1 MSNFGELIKKLRHE
15 RGMTLAT
22 VAREI
27 GSNKGY
33 VSGIETDKVNPP
45 SAKLIRK
52 LARLFDQEERVLLWI
67 AWADKAPLVIRREL
81 QAIATAHGAG
91 ASNDH
96 IRIPLLNAAGTGYP
110 LQLDDDGRIRPLVH
124 AFIELPKSIARDLDA
139 ALIIQEESMVDPTGG
154 GLRPGDL
161 ALLRKEAV
169 RGGSDAFILVSD
181 VGSMIRRV
189 VVERAPRVV
198 LQPLNPNHPRKVVR
212 KGDIKAFYLVV
223 GRVRYV
229 DS

>member
-1 MSNFGELIKKLRHE
+1 LSNFGDLIKKLRQQ
-15 RGMTLAT
+15 RGMTLAS

-52 LARLFDQEERVLLWI
+52 LARLFGQEERELLWI
-67 AWADKAPLVIRREL
+67 AWADKAPVLIRREL
-81 QAIATAHGAG
+81 QSAARLHGVG
-91 ASNDH
+91 PTDDQV
-96 IRIPLLNAAGTGYP
+96 RIPLLNAPGTGYP
-110 LQLDDDGRIRPLVH
+110 LQLDDRGRIQPLVH
-124 AFIELPKSIARDLDA
+124 ASIELPRWIVHDLDA
-139 ALIIQEESMVDPTGG
+139 ALIIQEESMAHPERG

-161 ALLRKEAV
+161 ALLRQEAI
-169 RGGSDAFILVSD
+169 RSEADDFLLLSG
-181 VGSMIRRV
+181 VGSMVRHV
-189 VVERAPRVV
+189 VVESAQRVV

-212 KGDIKAFYLVV
+212 KADVNAFYRVV
-223 GRVRYV
+223 GRVRYF